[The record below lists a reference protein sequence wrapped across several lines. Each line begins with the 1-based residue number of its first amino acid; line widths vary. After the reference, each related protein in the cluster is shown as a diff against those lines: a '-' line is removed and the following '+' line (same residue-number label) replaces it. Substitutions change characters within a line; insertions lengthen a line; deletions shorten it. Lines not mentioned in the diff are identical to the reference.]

1 MLEIKSLYKNYDGYK
16 VLDGLD
22 FTIREGEIVSLLGGN
37 GSGKTTTFKSILAL
51 TDCEGRIRLNK
62 RLIDRKKTGYMPE
75 QRSLFSDCTVHKQL
89 QFMGRLK
96 GMNDD
101 SIETRLKL
109 LYEITGTEI
118 YKNVLPS
125 GLSKGNQQKIQLLM
139 AIVNDPLL
147 LILDEPWTGLDRD
160 NMQLFSEML
169 LEMKKQ
175 RKIILLSSHQ
185 HQQVQEICDRY
196 LFLNNG
202 KIALDITRKELEASS
217 YCIIESRQP
226 VTGINHVYGLKNSGN
241 RCLLVAHNRL
251 SDVMR
256 EMYEHD
262 LIASVSMRPLNVSDL
277 MEMQA

>member
-62 RLIDRKKTGYMPE
+62 RLVDRKKTGYMPE

-109 LYEITGTEI
+109 LYERTGTEI